1 MLNHATTTFLSV
13 SHRHE
18 TNDQL
23 CDDIGVMTE
32 RQQTENQDEDFLIT
46 LWEIFK
52 RKEQTKKIQDFA
64 LHSDHIW
71 GVSKIDSL
79 LTL

>member
-1 MLNHATTTFLSV
+1 MVHYAESRYNYISFSFPPTLNKSTLR
-13 SHRHE
+13 RHWCE
-18 TNDQL
+18 
-23 CDDIGVMTE
+23 
-32 RQQTENQDEDFLIT
+32 QQTENQDEEFLIT
-46 LWEIFK
+46 FWEIFK